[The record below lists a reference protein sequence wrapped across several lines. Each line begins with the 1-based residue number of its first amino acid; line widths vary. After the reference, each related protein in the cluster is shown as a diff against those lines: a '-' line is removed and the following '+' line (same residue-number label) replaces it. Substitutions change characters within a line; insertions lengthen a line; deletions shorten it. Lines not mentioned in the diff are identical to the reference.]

1 MSVKVETLAF
11 EKLLKDYA
19 EIRETTIPK
28 AVAMNARLLCV
39 ELARRTQPFGT
50 EDKTG
55 RAAVARDILGGK
67 KRYGLFA
74 PITSFM
80 EANAKEYGSGNIRL
94 FAKKDGTVYGTD
106 RAHFLTSATT
116 ATLRSI
122 HKQSFKNGNM
132 SSAGSST
139 RDIGRWKF
147 IDKYFVP
154 EKALKEFVALQQA
167 KVGIAKSGWAA
178 CAKQLPKI
186 VSGALTRG
194 IPRWV
199 TNKLGDFSFGR
210 VEDRTGNIF
219 NPTIVLTNS
228 LPWADKVISPVEQLN
243 AAQIVARKMK
253 TQMARILKSRTTT
266 LAEAA

>member
-1 MSVKVETLAF
+1 
-11 EKLLKDYA
+11 
-19 EIRETTIPK
+19 
-28 AVAMNARLLCV
+28 
-39 ELARRTQPFGT
+39 
-50 EDKTG
+50 
-55 RAAVARDILGGK
+55 
-67 KRYGLFA
+67 
-74 PITSFM
+74 
-80 EANAKEYGSGNIRL
+80 
-94 FAKKDGTVYGTD
+94 
-106 RAHFLTSATT
+106 
-116 ATLRSI
+116 
-122 HKQSFKNGNM
+122 M